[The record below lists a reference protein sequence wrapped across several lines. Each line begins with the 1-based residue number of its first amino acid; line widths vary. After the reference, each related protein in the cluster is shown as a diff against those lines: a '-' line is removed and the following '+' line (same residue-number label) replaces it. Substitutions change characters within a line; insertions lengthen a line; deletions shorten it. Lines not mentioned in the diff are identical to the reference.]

1 MTMDNPESLNNP
13 GGSAASADSPQAAAA
28 PWHYARAGQSFGPVT
43 EAQIHELAKTGQLH
57 PSDLVWTAGM
67 AQWTEAGRVKGLFPE
82 APSGSPPPL
91 PLPGTAPAAQEVIP
105 VAEDAGGTAA
115 RPAMDKA
122 KEVASSLAQRGKA
135 AARYVARQ
143 AERTK
148 LVSMTLPA
156 AYLALGRHV
165 YSSGRSQ
172 AEFPDLHQKVAGFA
186 GEIEGIESRAAAQP
200 KAEGFIAKAKA
211 AARTAQEM
219 MQVQSL
225 RVKGN
230 RVLTELGKAAF
241 EKIGPAAG
249 PDELVRPIAEARDRV
264 AALDAEG

>member
-1 MTMDNPESLNNP
+1 MDNPNTLDNP
-13 GGSAASADSPQAAAA
+13 QPSAA

-43 EAQIHELAKTGQLH
+43 EAQLHDMAKSGQLL
-57 PSDLVWTAGM
+57 PSDLVWTGGM
-67 AQWTEAGRVKGLFPE
+67 AQWTEAGQVKGIFPE
-82 APSGSPPPL
+82 APAAAPPPL
-91 PLPGTAPAAQEVIP
+91 PLPEAVRAAEQAAP
-105 VAEDAGGTAA
+105 VADDAGSSA

-122 KEVASSLAQRGKA
+122 KEVASTLADKGKA

-148 LVSMTLPA
+148 LVNMTLPA
-156 AYLALGRHV
+156 AYLALGRHI

-172 AEFPDLHQKVAGFA
+172 AEFPDLHQKVAAFST
-186 GEIEGIESRAAAQP
+186 EIEGIEAKAAAQP

-211 AARTAQEM
+211 AARAAQDM
-219 MQVQSL
+219 VQIQSL

-230 RVLTELGKAAF
+230 RALTDLGKAAF

-264 AALDAEG
+264 TALDAEG

>member
-1 MTMDNPESLNNP
+1 MDNPNTPDNP
-13 GGSAASADSPQAAAA
+13 QPSAA

-43 EAQIHELAKTGQLH
+43 EEQLHDLAKSGQLS

-67 AQWTEAGRVKGLFPE
+67 AQWTEAGQVKGLFPE
-82 APSGSPPPL
+82 APVGAPPPL
-91 PLPGTAPAAQEVIP
+91 PLPQSAAAAEPVEV
-105 VAEDAGGTAA
+105 AQDAGHGGSPA

-122 KEVASSLAQRGKA
+122 KEVANTLADKGKA

-148 LVSMTLPA
+148 LVNMTLPA
-156 AYLALGRHV
+156 AYLALGRHI

-172 AEFPDLHQKVAGFA
+172 TEFPDLHQKVAAFS
-186 GEIEGIESRAAAQP
+186 GEIEGIEAKAAAQP

-211 AARTAQEM
+211 AARAAQDM
-219 MQVQSL
+219 VQIQSL

-230 RVLTELGKAAF
+230 RALTDLGKAAF